1 MVFVNEFDLIYYIGA
16 DCQYDETMKAAY
28 ISDYDT
34 LDPEVHL
41 SATLPIDNAI

>member
-1 MVFVNEFDLIYYIGA
+1 MITHNPIYTGA

-28 ISDYDT
+28 ITDYDT

-41 SATLPIDNAI
+41 SAILLIDNIF